1 MTRIFL
7 DPKKT
12 ISKLLIGSAFV
23 ISLNVLAYSS
33 GEGGGGS
40 DGGGEVE
47 LINRSQSGQRI
58 RNKPRVQ
65 QVNGQGINNRNT
77 GIISADIS
85 SIPSQCQFLPQEYRV
100 DCLAQELREAS
111 RIVRNSGYKNANR
124 EIASAAKKLDR
135 IVKRNEDKSAPK
147 IKRNGKTYRAVKK
160 SSVKKVNRQAK
171 KIVAETKTKLIRSAG
186 NSALKKTHYT
196 KIAKAVGSTKVLLR
210 SA

>member
-1 MTRIFL
+1 MTGVFL

-23 ISLNVLAYSS
+23 VSLNVLAYSS
-33 GEGGGGS
+33 GDGGGGS
-40 DGGGEVE
+40 DGAGEVE
-47 LINRSQSGQRI
+47 LINRTKSGQRI
-58 RNKPRVQ
+58 RNKPRAQ

>member
-1 MTRIFL
+1 MTKAFLAPRIVL
-7 DPKKT
+7 
-12 ISKLLIGSAFV
+12 KLLIGSAFIV
-23 ISLNVLAYSS
+23 SLNMFSYSS
-33 GEGGGGS
+33 EGGHGGGGDS
-40 DGGGEVE
+40 SREAE
-47 LINRSQSGQRI
+47 TTI
-58 RNKPRVQ
+58 RDE
-65 QVNGQGINNRNT
+65 GLNNRRT
-77 GIISADIS
+77 QSISADIS
-85 SIPSQCQFLPQEYRV
+85 SIASQCQFLPQEYRL
-100 DCLAQELREAS
+100 DCLAQELKEAS
-111 RIVRNSGYKNANR
+111 RIVKNVGYKNANR

-171 KIVAETKTKLIRSAG
+171 KVIAETKTKLIRSAG